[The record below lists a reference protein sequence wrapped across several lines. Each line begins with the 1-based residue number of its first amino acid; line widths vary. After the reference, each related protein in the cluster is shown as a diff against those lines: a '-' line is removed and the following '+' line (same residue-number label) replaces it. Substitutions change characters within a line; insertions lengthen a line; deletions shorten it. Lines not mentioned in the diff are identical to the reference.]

1 MNPRLASHFMLTEAQ
16 TRLLRLLSTFP
27 DTLEDAWDVPREL
40 SLPGLADRL
49 GVVRSAL
56 NPPISSLEK
65 DGLVHTRKT
74 HVIGGGHRK
83 RTVVHITEKGRTIV
97 AELEPEEDIE
107 TNGEIHGQMPAL
119 THIHGREELLLEVMD
134 ELENGATIQVVGL
147 PGIGK
152 TSLLRVLAE
161 NALSDGWNV
170 NWITVQS
177 FHDVGKLSSELL
189 AIEDGPKDVD
199 AAFSAVLD
207 IAKKKLFV
215 VDELQAVHERHKAEV
230 MALMEVLAESDDVT
244 LAIGCRAPSP
254 IATGTVFKIDEIS
267 EDDARKLLP
276 DDLDESIAQQ
286 VISGLGGHP
295 LALKLWQPGHS
306 LPEADDRIQEFIR
319 TDVVEK
325 LPSEEIPTLDELAAS
340 PLPILS
346 DQMSNDEGVEP
357 LDEAALLRWSGE
369 ALELQHLV
377 RNVRR
382 TMWDED
388 EAREI
393 HSLAATHW
401 AQRIEP
407 EARLHEAHHRVQAA
421 NSETADDVSNS
432 LEDGIQDMLTIDSA
446 AAAAIISDAI
456 QILPDAHRLRLLSA
470 KVAIERGE
478 GEIAEK
484 ELSQCDKD
492 LQKET
497 QWRLLSARIKRL
509 HGEFDEANKDE
520 KLILKEADPTLAS
533 KIRLNRLILG
543 LEDRLPGTSEEKT
556 RDAVEKEISEVDL
569 SALTANNRK
578 AALVT
583 IAAIRHS
590 LALESGNPETAAKI
604 RTDLATTASPNDPV
618 IEEMSARAALVFGGD
633 PTRVK
638 SLISRTS
645 NPLRRCALGLLLV
658 NHAHQQKDSDIA
670 EILATVEH
678 PPDMGTTTA
687 RRLSAQHW
695 YWRGLVD
702 SRQRVK
708 CWQEA
713 LHRFG
718 MAECAN
724 AYIQLQHK
732 LHDAMRLI

>member
-1 MNPRLASHFMLTEAQ
+1 MNPRLASRNMLSEAQ
-16 TRLLRLLSTFP
+16 TRLLRLLATFP

-40 SLPGLADRL
+40 SLPGLAERL

-56 NPPISSLEK
+56 NPPIASLEK
-65 DGLVHTRKT
+65 DKFVRTRKA

-83 RTVVHITEKGRTIV
+83 RTVIHITEKGRKV
-97 AELEPEEDIE
+97 AAEFEPEEKIE
-107 TNGEIHGQMPAL
+107 RIGEFQGKMPTL
-119 THIHGREELLLEVMD
+119 TDIHGRKDLLLDVMNG
-134 ELENGATIQVVGL
+134 LENGATLQVVGL

-161 NALSDGWNV
+161 NALSEGWNV
-170 NWITVQS
+170 NWVTMQS

-189 AIEDGPKDVD
+189 SLGDGPKDVE
-199 AAFSAVLD
+199 AAFSDVLD
-207 IAKKKLFV
+207 IAKKTLFV

-230 MALMEVLAESDDVT
+230 MTLMALLAESDAVT
-244 LAIGCRAPSP
+244 LAIGCRAPTP
-254 IATGTVFKIDEIS
+254 IETGSMFKIDEIS

-276 DDLDESIAQQ
+276 EDLEDSVAQQ

-325 LPSEEIPTLDELAAS
+325 LPKEEITTLDELAAS
-340 PLPILS
+340 PLPILA
-346 DQMSNDEGVEP
+346 DQMSNDEGVEA
-357 LDEAALLRWSGE
+357 LDEAALLRWNGE

-382 TMWDED
+382 TMWSDDES
-388 EAREI
+388 RKI
-393 HSLAATHW
+393 HSSAAKYW

-407 EARLHEAHHRVQAA
+407 EARVHEAHHRVQAA
-421 NSETADDVSNS
+421 NSESADEVSNS

-456 QILPDAHRLRLLSA
+456 RILPNANRLRLLSA

-478 GEIAEK
+478 GELAEK

-492 LQKET
+492 LQKDA

-509 HGEFDEANKDE
+509 SGNFDEANKQE
-520 KLILKEADPTLAS
+520 QLVLEEADPTLAS

-543 LEDRLPGTSEEKT
+543 LEDRLPGKTEEKT
-556 RDAVEKEISEVDL
+556 RDAVEEGISEVDL

-590 LALESGNPETAAKI
+590 LALEAGDPEVAAKI
-604 RTDLATTASPNDPV
+604 RTDLATTASPHDPV

-633 PTRVK
+633 PTRVR

-658 NHAHQQKDSDIA
+658 NHAHQQNDSDIA
-670 EILATVEH
+670 DILTTVEH

-702 SRQRVK
+702 SGQRVK

-732 LHDAMRLI
+732 LHDAIRLI

>member
-1 MNPRLASHFMLTEAQ
+1 MN
-16 TRLLRLLSTFP
+16 
-27 DTLEDAWDVPREL
+27 
-40 SLPGLADRL
+40 G
-49 GVVRSAL
+49 
-56 NPPISSLEK
+56 
-65 DGLVHTRKT
+65 
-74 HVIGGGHRK
+74 
-83 RTVVHITEKGRTIV
+83 
-97 AELEPEEDIE
+97 
-107 TNGEIHGQMPAL
+107 
-119 THIHGREELLLEVMD
+119 
-134 ELENGATIQVVGL
+134 LENGATLQVVGL

-161 NALSDGWNV
+161 NALSEGWNV
-170 NWITVQS
+170 NWVTMQS

-189 AIEDGPKDVD
+189 SLGDGPKDVE
-199 AAFSAVLD
+199 AAFSEVLD
-207 IAKKKLFV
+207 IAKKTLFV
-215 VDELQAVHERHKAEV
+215 VDELQAVHERHKGEV
-230 MALMEVLAESDDVT
+230 MTLMALLAESDAVT
-244 LAIGCRAPSP
+244 LAIGCRAPTP
-254 IATGTVFKIDEIS
+254 IETGTVFKIGEIS

-276 DDLDESIAQQ
+276 EDLDDSVAQQ

-325 LPSEEIPTLDELAAS
+325 LPKEEITTLDELAAS
-340 PLPILS
+340 PLPILA

-357 LDEAALLRWSGE
+357 LDEAALLRWNGE
-369 ALELQHLV
+369 ELELQHLV

-382 TMWDED
+382 TMWSDD
-388 EAREI
+388 EARKI
-393 HSLAATHW
+393 HSSAAKYW

-407 EARLHEAHHRVQAA
+407 EARVHEAHHRVQAA
-421 NSETADDVSNS
+421 NSESEDEVSNS

-456 QILPDAHRLRLLSA
+456 RILPNAHRLRLLSA

-478 GEIAEK
+478 GELAEK
-484 ELSQCDKD
+484 ELSECGKD
-492 LQKET
+492 IQKEA

-509 HGEFDEANKDE
+509 GGKFDEANKE
-520 KLILKEADPTLAS
+520 ELLVLEEADPTLAS

-543 LEDRLPGTSEEKT
+543 LEDRLPGTTEEKT
-556 RDAVEKEISEVDL
+556 RDAVEKGISEVDL
-569 SALTANNRK
+569 SALTTNNRK

-590 LALESGNPETAAKI
+590 LALEVGDPEVAAKI
-604 RTDLATTASPNDPV
+604 RTDLATTASPHDPV

-633 PTRVK
+633 PTRVR

-658 NHAHQQKDSDIA
+658 NHAHQQNDSDIA

-702 SRQRVK
+702 SGQRVK

-724 AYIQLQHK
+724 AYSQLQHK
-732 LHDAMRLI
+732 LHDAIRLI

>member
-1 MNPRLASHFMLTEAQ
+1 MNPRLASRNMLSEAQ
-16 TRLLRLLSTFP
+16 TRLLRLLATFQ

-40 SLPGLADRL
+40 SLPGLAERL

-56 NPPISSLEK
+56 NPPIASLEK
-65 DGLVHTRKT
+65 GKFVHTRKA

-83 RTVVHITEKGRTIV
+83 RTVIHITEKGRKV
-97 AELEPEEDIE
+97 AAEFEPEEQIE
-107 TNGEIHGQMPAL
+107 RVGEFQGKMPAL
-119 THIHGREELLLEVMD
+119 TDIHGRKDLLLDVMNG
-134 ELENGATIQVVGL
+134 LENGATLQVVGL

-161 NALSDGWNV
+161 NALSDAWNV
-170 NWITVQS
+170 NWVTMQS

-189 AIEDGPKDVD
+189 SLGDGPKDVE
-199 AAFSAVLD
+199 AAFSEVLD
-207 IAKKKLFV
+207 IAKNTLFV

-230 MALMEVLAESDDVT
+230 MALISLLAESDAVT
-244 LAIGCRAPSP
+244 LAIGCRAPTP
-254 IATGTVFKIDEIS
+254 IETGTVYKIDEIS

-276 DDLDESIAQQ
+276 EDLEDSVAQQ

-325 LPSEEIPTLDELAAS
+325 LPNEEITTLDELAAS
-340 PLPILS
+340 PLPILA

-357 LDEAALLRWSGE
+357 LDEAALLRWNGE
-369 ALELQHLV
+369 SLELQHLV

-382 TMWDED
+382 TMWSDD
-388 EAREI
+388 EARKI
-393 HSLAATHW
+393 HSSAAKYW

-407 EARLHEAHHRVQAA
+407 EARVHEAHHRVQAA
-421 NSETADDVSNS
+421 DSESEDEVSNS

-446 AAAAIISDAI
+446 ATAAIISDAI
-456 QILPDAHRLRLLSA
+456 RILPNANRLRLLSA

-478 GEIAEK
+478 GELAEK
-484 ELSQCDKD
+484 ELSQCDKGI
-492 LQKET
+492 QKEA

-509 HGEFDEANKDE
+509 GGKFDEANKE
-520 KLILKEADPTLAS
+520 EQLVLEEADPTLAS

-543 LEDRLPGTSEEKT
+543 LEDRLPGTTEEKT
-556 RDAVEKEISEVDL
+556 RDAVEKGISEVDL

-590 LALESGNPETAAKI
+590 LALEAGDPGVAAKI
-604 RTDLATTASPNDPV
+604 RTDLATTASPHDPL

-633 PTRVK
+633 LTRVR

-658 NHAHQQKDSDIA
+658 NHAHQQNDSNIA

-702 SRQRVK
+702 SGQRVK

-732 LHDAMRLI
+732 LHDAIRLI

>member
-1 MNPRLASHFMLTEAQ
+1 MNPRLASRNMLSEAQ
-16 TRLLRLLSTFP
+16 TRLLRLLATFP

-40 SLPGLADRL
+40 SLPGLAERL

-56 NPPISSLEK
+56 NPPIASLEI
-65 DGLVHTRKT
+65 DRFVHTRKA

-83 RTVVHITEKGRTIV
+83 RTVIHITEKGRKV
-97 AELEPEEDIE
+97 ADEFEPEENIE
-107 TNGEIHGQMPAL
+107 QIGEFQGNMPSL
-119 THIHGREELLLEVMD
+119 TDIHGRKDLLLDVMNG
-134 ELENGATIQVVGL
+134 LENGATLQVVGL

-161 NALSDGWNV
+161 NALSEGWNV
-170 NWITVQS
+170 NWVTMQS

-189 AIEDGPKDVD
+189 TLGDGPKDVE

-207 IAKKKLFV
+207 IAKNTLFV

-230 MALMEVLAESDDVT
+230 MTLISLLAESDAVT
-244 LAIGCRAPSP
+244 LAIGCRAPTP
-254 IATGTVFKIDEIS
+254 IETGTVHQIDEIS

-276 DDLDESIAQQ
+276 EDLEDSVAQQ

-295 LALKLWQPGHS
+295 LALKLWQPGHL

-325 LPSEEIPTLDELAAS
+325 LPKEEITTLDELAAS
-340 PLPILS
+340 PLPILA

-369 ALELQHLV
+369 TLELQHLV

-382 TMWDED
+382 TMWSED
-388 EAREI
+388 EARKI
-393 HSLAATHW
+393 HSSAAKYW

-421 NSETADDVSNS
+421 NSESEDEVSNS
-432 LEDGIQDMLTIDSA
+432 LEDGLQDMLTIDSA

-456 QILPDAHRLRLLSA
+456 RILPSANRLRLLSA

-478 GEIAEK
+478 GELAEK
-484 ELSQCDKD
+484 ELSQCDKGI
-492 LQKET
+492 QKEA

-509 HGEFDEANKDE
+509 GGNFDEANKQEQLVLED
-520 KLILKEADPTLAS
+520 ADPTLAS

-543 LEDRLPGTSEEKT
+543 LEDRLPGTTEEKT
-556 RDAVEKEISEVDL
+556 RDAVEKGISEVDL
-569 SALTANNRK
+569 RDLTANNRK

-590 LALESGNPETAAKI
+590 LALEAGDPEVAAKI
-604 RTDLATTASPNDPV
+604 RTDLATIASPQDPV

-633 PTRVK
+633 STRVR

-658 NHAHQQKDSDIA
+658 NHAQQQNDPDIA
-670 EILATVEH
+670 DILATVEH

-702 SRQRVK
+702 SGQRVK

-732 LHDAMRLI
+732 LHDAIRLI

>member
-1 MNPRLASHFMLTEAQ
+1 MNPRLASRNMLTEAQ
-16 TRLLRLLSTFP
+16 TRLLRLLATFAE
-27 DTLEDAWDVPREL
+27 TLEGAWDVPREL
-40 SLPGLADRL
+40 SLPGLAERL

-56 NPPISSLEK
+56 NPPIALLEK
-65 DGLVHTRKT
+65 DGFVHTRKA

-83 RTVVHITEKGRTIV
+83 RTVIHITEKGRKV
-97 AELEPEEDIE
+97 AAEFEPEEKIE
-107 TNGEIHGQMPAL
+107 RIGEFQGKMPAL
-119 THIHGREELLLEVMD
+119 TDIHGRKDLLLDVMNG
-134 ELENGATIQVVGL
+134 LENGATLQVVGL

-161 NALSDGWNV
+161 NALSEGWNV
-170 NWITVQS
+170 NWVTMQS

-189 AIEDGPKDVD
+189 SLGDGPKDIE
-199 AAFSAVLD
+199 AAFSEVLD
-207 IAKKKLFV
+207 IAKNTLFV

-230 MALMEVLAESDDVT
+230 MMLMCLLAESDDVT
-244 LAIGCRAPSP
+244 IAIGCRAPTP
-254 IATGTVFKIDEIS
+254 IETGTVFKIDEIS
-267 EDDARKLLP
+267 EDEARKLLP
-276 DDLDESIAQQ
+276 EDLEDSVAQQ

-325 LPSEEIPTLDELAAS
+325 LPNEEITTLDELAAS
-340 PLPILS
+340 PLPILA

-357 LDEAALLRWSGE
+357 LDEAALLRWNGE

-382 TMWDED
+382 TMWNED
-388 EAREI
+388 EARKI
-393 HSLAATHW
+393 HSSAAKYW

-407 EARLHEAHHRVQAA
+407 EARVHEAHHRVQAA
-421 NSETADDVSNS
+421 NSESEDEVSNS

-456 QILPDAHRLRLLSA
+456 RILPNAHRLRLLSA

-478 GEIAEK
+478 GELAEK

-492 LQKET
+492 LQKEA

-509 HGEFDEANKDE
+509 GGKFDEANKQE
-520 KLILKEADPTLAS
+520 QLVLEEADPTLAS

-556 RDAVEKEISEVDL
+556 RDAVEEGISEVDL

-590 LALESGNPETAAKI
+590 LALETGDPEVAAKI
-604 RTDLATTASPNDPV
+604 RTDLATTASPHDPV

-633 PTRVK
+633 STRVR

-658 NHAHQQKDSDIA
+658 NHAHQQNDSDIA

-678 PPDMGTTTA
+678 PADMGTTTA

-702 SRQRVK
+702 SGQRVK

-732 LHDAMRLI
+732 LHDAVRLI

>member
-1 MNPRLASHFMLTEAQ
+1 MNPRLASQSMLTEAQ

-27 DTLEDAWDVPREL
+27 DTLEGAWDVPREL
-40 SLPGLADRL
+40 SLPGLADQL

-83 RTVVHITEKGRTIV
+83 RTVVHITEKGRKMV
-97 AELEPEEDIE
+97 AELEPEDEIE
-107 TNGEIHGQMPAL
+107 TSGEIQGQMPGL
-119 THIHGREELLLEVMD
+119 THIHGREKFLLEMMD
-134 ELENGATIQVVGL
+134 VLENGATLQVVGL

-177 FHDVGKLSSELL
+177 FHDVGRFSSELL
-189 AIEDGPKDVD
+189 AVEDGPKDVE
-199 AAFSAVLD
+199 AAFSAVLE

-215 VDELQAVHERHKAEV
+215 VDELQAVHERHKADV
-230 MALMEVLAESDDVT
+230 MALLEILAESDDVT

-254 IATGTVFKIDEIS
+254 IPTGTIFKIDEIS

-325 LPSEEIPTLDELAAS
+325 LPSEEISTLDELAAS
-340 PLPILS
+340 PLPILA

-382 TMWDED
+382 TMWKEN
-388 EAREI
+388 EAKEI
-393 HSLAATHW
+393 HSSAATHW
-401 AQRIEP
+401 AKRIEP

-421 NSETADDVSNS
+421 NSESGDELSIS

-456 QILPDAHRLRLLSA
+456 KILPDAHRLRLLSA

-484 ELSQCDKD
+484 ELSHCEKD

-509 HGEFDEANKDE
+509 HGEFDEAKKEE

-543 LEDRLPGTSEEKT
+543 LEDRLPGTTDEKT
-556 RDAVEKEISEVDL
+556 REAVEKEISDVDL

-590 LALESGNPETAAKI
+590 LALESGNPEVAAKI

-633 PTRVK
+633 QGRVM

-658 NHAHQQKDSDIA
+658 NHAHQQKDSEIA
-670 EILATVEH
+670 EILAAVEH

-732 LHDAMRLI
+732 LHDAMRHI

>member
-1 MNPRLASHFMLTEAQ
+1 MNPRLASHYMLSEAQ

-65 DGLVHTRKT
+65 DELVHTRKA

-83 RTVVHITEKGRTIV
+83 RTVIHITEKGRNI
-97 AELEPEEDIE
+97 AAGFEPEDKIE
-107 TNGEIHGQMPAL
+107 TGGEIQGEMPAL
-119 THIHGREELLLEVMD
+119 THIHGREELLLEVMN

-161 NALSDGWNV
+161 NALSEGWNV

-177 FHDVGKLSSELL
+177 FHDVGKLSSDLL
-189 AIEDGPKDVD
+189 ALGDGPKDIE
-199 AAFSAVLD
+199 AALSGVLD
-207 IAKKKLFV
+207 IAEKTLFV
-215 VDELQAVHERHKAEV
+215 IDELQAVHERHKAEV
-230 MALMEVLAESDDVT
+230 MALVEALAESNDIT
-244 LAIGCRAPSP
+244 IAIGCRAPSP
-254 IATGTVFKIDEIS
+254 IETGTVFKIDEIS

-276 DDLDESIAQQ
+276 EGLEDSIFQQ

-306 LPEADDRIQEFIR
+306 LPQADDRIQEFIR

-325 LPSEEIPTLDELAAS
+325 LPIEEITTLDELAAS
-340 PLPILS
+340 PLPVLA

-369 ALELQHLV
+369 ELELQHLV

-382 TMWDED
+382 TMWSDD

-393 HSLAATHW
+393 HSLAATYW

-407 EARLHEAHHRVQAA
+407 EARIHEAHHRVQAA
-421 NSETADDVSNS
+421 NSESSDEVSNS

-456 QILPDAHRLRLLSA
+456 RILPDAHRLRLLSA

-478 GEIAEK
+478 GELAEK

-492 LQKET
+492 LQKEM
-497 QWRLLSARIKRL
+497 QWRLLSARTKRL
-509 HGEFDEANKDE
+509 RGEFDEANKE
-520 KLILKEADPTLAS
+520 ENLVLEEADPTLAS

-543 LEDRLPGTSEEKT
+543 LEDRLPGKTEEKT
-556 RDAVEKEISEVDL
+556 RDAVEKGISEVDL

-590 LALESGNPETAAKI
+590 LALEAGNPEVAAKI

-618 IEEMSARAALVFGGD
+618 IEEMSARAALVFGSD
-633 PTRVK
+633 PTRVR

-658 NHAHQQKDSDIA
+658 NHAHQQNDTDIA

-702 SRQRVK
+702 SGQRVK

-732 LHDAMRLI
+732 LHDAIRLI

>member
-1 MNPRLASHFMLTEAQ
+1 MNPRLASGNMLSEAQ
-16 TRLLRLLSTFP
+16 TRLLRLLATFP

-40 SLPGLADRL
+40 SLPGLAERL

-56 NPPISSLEK
+56 NPPIASLEK
-65 DGLVHTRKT
+65 DGHVLTRKA

-83 RTVVHITEKGRTIV
+83 RTVIHITEKGRKIAT
-97 AELEPEEDIE
+97 EFEPEEKIE
-107 TNGEIHGQMPAL
+107 AIGEFQGKMPTL
-119 THIHGREELLLEVMD
+119 TDIHGRESLLLDVMNG
-134 ELENGATIQVVGL
+134 LENGATLQVVGL

-161 NALSDGWNV
+161 NALSEGWNV
-170 NWITVQS
+170 NWITMQS

-189 AIEDGPKDVD
+189 SLGDGPKDVE
-199 AAFSAVLD
+199 AAFSEVLD
-207 IAKKKLFV
+207 IAKNTLFV
-215 VDELQAVHERHKAEV
+215 VDELQAVHERHKTEV
-230 MALMEVLAESDDVT
+230 LTLMSLLAESDAVT
-244 LAIGCRAPSP
+244 LAIGCRAPTP
-254 IATGTVFKIDEIS
+254 IETGTVFKIDEIS

-276 DDLDESIAQQ
+276 EDLEDSVAQQ

-325 LPSEEIPTLDELAAS
+325 LPTEEITTLDELAAS
-340 PLPILS
+340 PLPILA

-357 LDEAALLRWSGE
+357 LDEAALLRWNGE

-382 TMWDED
+382 TMWSDD
-388 EAREI
+388 EARNI
-393 HSLAATHW
+393 HSSAAKYW

-407 EARLHEAHHRVQAA
+407 EARVHEAHHRVQAA
-421 NSETADDVSNS
+421 NSESEDEVSTS

-456 QILPDAHRLRLLSA
+456 RILPNANRLRLLSA

-478 GEIAEK
+478 GELAEK
-484 ELSQCDKD
+484 ELSKCDKD
-492 LQKET
+492 IQKEA
-497 QWRLLSARIKRL
+497 QWRLLNARIKRL
-509 HGEFDEANKDE
+509 GGNFDEANKE
-520 KLILKEADPTLAS
+520 EQLVLEEADPTLAS

-543 LEDRLPGTSEEKT
+543 LEDRLPGTTEEKT
-556 RDAVEKEISEVDL
+556 RDAVEKGISEVDL

-590 LALESGNPETAAKI
+590 LALEAGNPEVAAKI
-604 RTDLATTASPNDPV
+604 RTDLATTASPQDPL

-633 PTRVK
+633 PTRVR

-658 NHAHQQKDSDIA
+658 NHANQQNDSDIA
-670 EILATVEH
+670 EILAAVEH

-702 SRQRVK
+702 SGQRVK

-732 LHDAMRLI
+732 LHDAIRLI

>member
-1 MNPRLASHFMLTEAQ
+1 MEG
-16 TRLLRLLSTFP
+16 
-27 DTLEDAWDVPREL
+27 AWDVPREL
-40 SLPGLADRL
+40 SLPGLAERL

-56 NPPISSLEK
+56 NPPIALLEK
-65 DGLVHTRKT
+65 DGFVHTRKA

-83 RTVVHITEKGRTIV
+83 RTVIHITEKGRKV
-97 AELEPEEDIE
+97 AAEFEPEEKIE
-107 TNGEIHGQMPAL
+107 RIGEFQGKMPAL
-119 THIHGREELLLEVMD
+119 TDIHGRKDLLLDVMNG
-134 ELENGATIQVVGL
+134 LENGATLQVVGL

-161 NALSDGWNV
+161 NALSEGWNV
-170 NWITVQS
+170 NWVTMQS

-189 AIEDGPKDVD
+189 SLGDGPKDIE
-199 AAFSAVLD
+199 AAFSEVLD
-207 IAKKKLFV
+207 IAKNTLFV

-230 MALMEVLAESDDVT
+230 MMLMCLLAESDDVT
-244 LAIGCRAPSP
+244 IAIGCRAPTP
-254 IATGTVFKIDEIS
+254 IETGTVFKIDEIS
-267 EDDARKLLP
+267 EDEARKLLP
-276 DDLDESIAQQ
+276 EDLEDSVAQQ

-325 LPSEEIPTLDELAAS
+325 LPNEEITTLDELAAS
-340 PLPILS
+340 PLPILA

-357 LDEAALLRWSGE
+357 LDEAALLRWNGE

-382 TMWDED
+382 TMWNED
-388 EAREI
+388 EARKI
-393 HSLAATHW
+393 HSSAAKYW

-407 EARLHEAHHRVQAA
+407 EARVHEAHHRVQAA
-421 NSETADDVSNS
+421 NSESEDEVSNS

-456 QILPDAHRLRLLSA
+456 RILPNAHRLRLLSA

-478 GEIAEK
+478 GELAEK

-492 LQKET
+492 LQKEA

-509 HGEFDEANKDE
+509 GGKFDEANKQE
-520 KLILKEADPTLAS
+520 QLVLEEADPTLAS

-556 RDAVEKEISEVDL
+556 RDAVEEGISEVDL

-590 LALESGNPETAAKI
+590 LALETGDPEVAAKI
-604 RTDLATTASPNDPV
+604 RTDLATTASPHDPV

-633 PTRVK
+633 STRVR

-658 NHAHQQKDSDIA
+658 NHAHQQNDSDIA

-678 PPDMGTTTA
+678 PADMGTTTA

-702 SRQRVK
+702 SGQRVK

-732 LHDAMRLI
+732 LHDAVRLI

>member
-1 MNPRLASHFMLTEAQ
+1 MLSEAQ
-16 TRLLRLLSTFP
+16 TRLLRLLATFP

-40 SLPGLADRL
+40 SLPGLAERL

-56 NPPISSLEK
+56 NPPIASLEK
-65 DGLVHTRKT
+65 GKFVHTRKA

-83 RTVVHITEKGRTIV
+83 RTVIHITEKGRKV
-97 AELEPEEDIE
+97 AAKFEPEEKIE
-107 TNGEIHGQMPAL
+107 RVGEFQGEMPAL
-119 THIHGREELLLEVMD
+119 TDIHGRKDLLLDVMNG
-134 ELENGATIQVVGL
+134 LENGATLQVVGL

-161 NALSDGWNV
+161 NALSDAWNV
-170 NWITVQS
+170 NWVTMQS

-189 AIEDGPKDVD
+189 SLGDGPKDVE
-199 AAFSAVLD
+199 AAFSEVLD
-207 IAKKKLFV
+207 IAKNTLFV

-230 MALMEVLAESDDVT
+230 MTLISLLAESDAVT
-244 LAIGCRAPSP
+244 LAIGCRAPTP
-254 IATGTVFKIDEIS
+254 IETGTVYKIDEIS

-276 DDLDESIAQQ
+276 EDLEDSVAQQ

-325 LPSEEIPTLDELAAS
+325 LPNEEITTLDELAAS
-340 PLPILS
+340 PLPILA

-357 LDEAALLRWSGE
+357 LDEAALLRWNGE
-369 ALELQHLV
+369 TLELQHLV

-382 TMWDED
+382 TMWSDD
-388 EAREI
+388 EARKI
-393 HSLAATHW
+393 HSSAAKYW

-407 EARLHEAHHRVQAA
+407 EARVHEAHHRVQAA
-421 NSETADDVSNS
+421 DSESEDEVSNS

-456 QILPDAHRLRLLSA
+456 RILPNANRLRLLSA

-478 GEIAEK
+478 GELAEK
-484 ELSQCDKD
+484 ELSQCGKGI
-492 LQKET
+492 QKEA

-509 HGEFDEANKDE
+509 DGKFDEANKE
-520 KLILKEADPTLAS
+520 EQLVLEEADPTLAS

-543 LEDRLPGTSEEKT
+543 LEDRLPGTTEEKT
-556 RDAVEKEISEVDL
+556 RDAVEKGISEVDL
-569 SALTANNRK
+569 SALAANNRK

-590 LALESGNPETAAKI
+590 LALEAGDPGVAAKI

-633 PTRVK
+633 PTRVR

-658 NHAHQQKDSDIA
+658 NHAHQQNDSNIA

-702 SRQRVK
+702 SGQRVK

-732 LHDAMRLI
+732 LHDAIRLI

>member
-1 MNPRLASHFMLTEAQ
+1 MNPRLASRNMLSEAQ
-16 TRLLRLLSTFP
+16 TRLLRLLATFP
-27 DTLEDAWDVPREL
+27 DTLGDAWDVPREL
-40 SLPGLADRL
+40 SLPGLAERL

-56 NPPISSLEK
+56 NPPIASLEK
-65 DGLVHTRKT
+65 GKFVHTRKA

-83 RTVVHITEKGRTIV
+83 RTVIHITEKGRKV
-97 AELEPEEDIE
+97 AAKFEPEEKIE
-107 TNGEIHGQMPAL
+107 RVGEFQGEMPAL
-119 THIHGREELLLEVMD
+119 TYIHGRKDLLLDVMNG
-134 ELENGATIQVVGL
+134 LENGATLQVVGL

-161 NALSDGWNV
+161 NALSDAWNV
-170 NWITVQS
+170 NWVTMQS

-189 AIEDGPKDVD
+189 SLGDGPKDVE
-199 AAFSAVLD
+199 AAFSEVLD
-207 IAKKKLFV
+207 IAKNTLFV

-230 MALMEVLAESDDVT
+230 MTLISLLAESDAVT
-244 LAIGCRAPSP
+244 LAIGCRAPTP
-254 IATGTVFKIDEIS
+254 IETGTVYKIDEIS

-276 DDLDESIAQQ
+276 EDLEDSVAQQ

-319 TDVVEK
+319 TDVIEK
-325 LPSEEIPTLDELAAS
+325 LPNEEITTLDELAAS
-340 PLPILS
+340 PLPILA
-346 DQMSNDEGVEP
+346 DQMSDDEGVEP
-357 LDEAALLRWSGE
+357 LDEAALLRWNGE
-369 ALELQHLV
+369 TLELQHLV

-382 TMWDED
+382 TMWSDD
-388 EAREI
+388 EARKI
-393 HSLAATHW
+393 HSSAAKYW

-407 EARLHEAHHRVQAA
+407 EARVHEAHHRVQAA
-421 NSETADDVSNS
+421 DSESEDEVSNS

-456 QILPDAHRLRLLSA
+456 RILPNANRLRLLSA

-478 GEIAEK
+478 GELAEK
-484 ELSQCDKD
+484 ELSQCGKGI
-492 LQKET
+492 QKEA

-509 HGEFDEANKDE
+509 DGKFDEANKE
-520 KLILKEADPTLAS
+520 EQLVLEEADPTLAS

-543 LEDRLPGTSEEKT
+543 LEDRLPGTTEEKT
-556 RDAVEKEISEVDL
+556 RDAVEKGISEVDL
-569 SALTANNRK
+569 SALAANNRK

-590 LALESGNPETAAKI
+590 LALEAGDPGVAAKI

-633 PTRVK
+633 PTRVR

-658 NHAHQQKDSDIA
+658 NHAHQQNDSNIA

-702 SRQRVK
+702 SGQRVK

-732 LHDAMRLI
+732 LHDAIRLI